1 MKNCSEAEEEPLEME
16 RVLLSSWISTE
27 AAGA

>member
-1 MKNCSEAEEEPLEME
+1 MKNCSEAEEPLEMK